1 MFYVLLETL
10 SEDQKDFI
18 SHIYSVYKKQMYNIA
33 FDITGNHEDSEEI
46 VNTVMIKVIEDIEYF
61 EEKSERE
68 IISLL
73 VVYTKNRAIDLLRK
87 RQVQLKHL
95 KKDESGDEE
104 QNTDIQDCDYNL
116 EDIVITN
123 ETVEIVRKCLRM
135 LSEKDR
141 EIIKMRLILG
151 YPSKRIA
158 TILNITPNAV
168 DLRYRDAKARLKKLL
183 KGKI

>member
-1 MFYVLLETL
+1 
-10 SEDQKDFI
+10 
-18 SHIYSVYKKQMYNIA
+18 MYNIA

-46 VNTVMIKVIEDIEYF
+46 VNAVMIKVIEDIEYF

-73 VVYTKNRAIDLLRK
+73 VVYTRNLAIDFLRK
-87 RQVQLKHL
+87 RQSQLKHL

-104 QNTDIQDCDYNL
+104 KNTDIQDCDYNL